1 MAEVWQGV
9 HAPTGTPVAIK
20 IVTLDRAPEE
30 TLWRSLFAREVRATA
45 RLDHPRIVRMHD
57 HGEMPADHPI
67 GPGAPFLVMEWV
79 NGGTL
84 SKTGGKRPWP
94 LVRDTLLDLLDALAH
109 AHAHG
114 VIHRDLKPANVLL
127 AERGPVLT
135 DFGVA
140 AQLDAAEPGERA
152 MLGTPNYMAPEQI
165 RSDYGAIGPPTD
177 LYAMGCLAWY
187 FITGRAPFKGGGA
200 LDILRRQLG
209 EDPPEF
215 APAIELPEGVEGW
228 LRRLLAKRPED
239 RFALAA
245 DAAAALVYLDGAGR
259 ASSFMLPLAD
269 ARWAG
274 AERAHMPAT
283 WRSDALTDGTPPPL
297 AGAGCALVGLR
308 QPRMRG
314 RAAQR
319 DRLWQMLAATYSGGR
334 AVLIEG
340 PAGCGKSRLGSWLGR
355 TAHAT
360 GAALHVTA
368 RHARDGGGDS
378 GLETALAHAL
388 GCTGRAATE
397 RVARIAAALDLPTEN
412 ETVRG
417 LAAVTTVA
425 GRLTDPNA
433 PLIISSQAERRQ
445 TVIDGLVRLA
455 RHRPVVLQ
463 IDDVQWGLEA
473 IETVQALL
481 QSHPEAPILAVMTA
495 PDGRRATQVDRALA
509 RLVSDAR
516 VAAIRLAQLP
526 ADEMAQMVRAILPIT
541 DALMTHI
548 AQTAV
553 GSPLHAETMLRHWIK
568 MGALRSGPDGFDL
581 DREALAALP
590 PDLDGVWDAR
600 LVAAADPKSA
610 FAYEIAAVL
619 GDVVGANIWRAACER
634 AGLLISRSV
643 HERVQD
649 AGLVHVGETW
659 LELCHPA
666 LREALLRRAR
676 AGKRLTRWHA
686 CAAGALSAAKADPRA
701 VAEHLRGAGLPQK
714 AADLLETVVREA
726 INRHDFAVAHAAL
739 IDLIRVLR
747 SLGTRRTDAAWTRV
761 RVLWA
766 ERTSGMAELRRGRR
780 WAERALAI
788 ARDAPGTDTLV
799 HCLLVLGDTVRRI
812 DGPKAGWPY
821 FWEALD
827 FAPQTRGAA
836 LKAKAHLSAG
846 WCQVKLGHYQEA
858 EKALQTAL
866 GLATDRSVTGMIHYS
881 LGSAAF
887 DRGQLGRAES
897 YAMQALAD
905 YRAAGSRYGMTHP
918 NNLLGD
924 IYIELGDLDRA
935 EHHHRESLRLSEA
948 TGGVDRHI
956 AQANLGIVLLAR
968 RELDEAHALLTQ
980 SIEAATC
987 AGHFTAADSIRSALV
1002 RCEAWMGNWAEVAEG
1017 LGRLRAS
1024 YGKTFTA
1031 YAGSAADLYQVALAA
1046 EDAGQ
1051 AAVAEYTWRLAVEQY
1066 DALDRGAEGAD
1077 VRAAWAMAVAAR
1089 AE

>member
-1 MAEVWQGV
+1 MAEVWQGE
-9 HAPTGTPVAIK
+9 HGPTGTPVAIK

-57 HGEMPADHPI
+57 HGEMPLDHPI

-79 NGGTL
+79 DGGTL
-84 SKTGGKRPWP
+84 AKTGGRRPWP

-109 AHAHG
+109 AHARG

-127 AERGPVLT
+127 AARGPVLT

-140 AQLDAAEPGERA
+140 AQLDAAEAGERA

-165 RSDYGAIGPPTD
+165 RSDHGAIGPPTD

-215 APAIELPEGVEGW
+215 TPAIAVPEGVEGW
-228 LRRLLAKRPED
+228 LRRLLAKKPQD

-259 ASSFMLPLAD
+259 ASSIMLPLAD

-274 AERAHMPAT
+274 RDRAHMPAT
-283 WRSDALTDGTPPPL
+283 WRADAHADDSPPPL
-297 AGAGCALVGLR
+297 AGVGCALVGLR

-314 RAAQR
+314 RDGQR
-319 DRLWQMLAATYSGGR
+319 DRLWQMLAATHTGGR

-360 GAALHVTA
+360 GAALHVLA

-378 GLETALAHAL
+378 GLEAALAHAF
-388 GCTGRAATE
+388 GCVDLAAPE
-397 RVARIAAALDLPTEN
+397 RIARIAAALDLPTED

-425 GRLTDPNA
+425 GRLTDPSA
-433 PLIISSQAERRQ
+433 PLIIGSQAERQQ
-445 TVIDGLVRLA
+445 TLINGLVRLA

-463 IDDVQWGLEA
+463 IDDVQWGLA
-473 IETVQALL
+473 SISTVQALL
-481 QSHPEAPILAVMTA
+481 QTHPKAPLFVVMTA
-495 PDGRRATQVDRALA
+495 PDGRRDAQVDRALA
-509 RLVSDAR
+509 RLVSDKR
-516 VAAIRLAQLP
+516 VAAMRLAQLP
-526 ADEMAQMVRAILPIT
+526 PDEMAQMVRAILPVT
-541 DALMTHI
+541 DSLMAHI
-548 AQTAV
+548 AQTAA

-568 MGALRSGPDGFDL
+568 MGALRSGADGFAL
-581 DREALAALP
+581 DHAALAALP

-600 LVAAADPKSA
+600 LAAAADPKSA
-610 FAYEIAAVL
+610 LAYEIAAVL
-619 GDVVGANIWRAACER
+619 GDVVGTTIWRAACER

-643 HERVQD
+643 HERMQD
-649 AGLVHVGETW
+649 AGLVQVGETW

-666 LREALLRRAR
+666 LRGALLRRAR

-701 VAEHLRGAGLPQK
+701 VAEHLRGAGLSGK
-714 AADLLETVVREA
+714 AAELLEAAARDANE
-726 INRHDFAVAHAAL
+726 RHDYALAHAAL
-739 IDLIRVLR
+739 IDLIRTLR
-747 SLGTRRTDAAWTRV
+747 SLGTRRTDIAWTRL

-766 ERTSGMAELRRGRR
+766 ERTSGMADLRRGRR
-780 WAERALAI
+780 WAERALAV
-788 ARDAPGTDTLV
+788 ARDAPCTDTLV

-827 FAPQTRGAA
+827 FAPQTTGAK
-836 LKAKAHLSAG
+836 LKTKAHLFAG

-866 GLATDRSVTGMIHYS
+866 TLTTDRSVAGMIHYS
-881 LGSAAF
+881 LGTAAF

-905 YRAAGSRYGMTHP
+905 YRAAGNRYGMTHP

-924 IYIELGDLDRA
+924 IYLELRDLDRA
-935 EHHHRESLRLSEA
+935 ELYHRESLRLSEA

-956 AQANLGIVLLAR
+956 GQANLGIVLLAR
-968 RELDEAHALLTQ
+968 RTLDEAHALLTE
-980 SIEAATC
+980 SIEAATR
-987 AGHFTAADSIRSALV
+987 AGHLTAADSIRPALV
-1002 RCEAWMGNWAEVAEG
+1002 RCEAWMGNWPAVAHG
-1017 LGRLRAS
+1017 LGQLRAA

-1046 EDAGQ
+1046 EEAGH
-1051 AAVAEYTWRLAVEQY
+1051 AEIAEYTWRLTVEQY
-1066 DALDRGAEGAD
+1066 DALDRGAEAAD

-1089 AE
+1089 LA